1 MDSIEKRLDYLTKQV
16 KDLQDKECNC
26 CEGEGECNCGE
37 EIGEIIQT
45 VQELESSIKELE
57 ASSQECCNTA
67 AQELAKLKKALEEL
81 EDKQAQDLSNV
92 PGVRESGNIL
102 SPIPVN
108 PTVGKEY
115 SYGGDVY
122 YQRYEIELTGSYK
135 QQFSRAFPA
144 GFNKVVKIECAGVDR
159 GGVLFLDGLQT
170 LSNELSASGEKV
182 SFQLRA
188 LLGGSPTLNLS
199 SQSDTSPSVETFSNE
214 KVLVDLYYTK
224 LT

>member
-16 KDLQDKECNC
+16 KDLQDKECNW
-26 CEGEGECNCGE
+26 CEGYDECNCGE

-45 VQELESSIKELE
+45 VQELE
-57 ASSQECCNTA
+57 ASS
-67 AQELAKLKKALEEL
+67 
-81 EDKQAQDLSNV
+81 QDLSNV

-122 YQRYEIELTGSYK
+122 YQRYEIELIGSYE

-144 GFNKVVKIECAGVDR
+144 GFSKVVKIECAGVDR

-182 SFQLRA
+182 SFQLR
-188 LLGGSPTLNLS
+188 LLLVGSPALNLTS
-199 SQSDTSPSVETFSNE
+199 ESDTSPSVETFSNE